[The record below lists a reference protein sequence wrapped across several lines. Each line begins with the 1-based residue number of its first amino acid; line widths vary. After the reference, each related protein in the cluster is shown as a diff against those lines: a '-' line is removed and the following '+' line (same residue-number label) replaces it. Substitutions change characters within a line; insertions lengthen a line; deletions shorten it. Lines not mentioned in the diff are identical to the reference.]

1 MLKSLLK
8 KLILIRVFQFNDLNR
23 EVFAWMIVFS
33 QQWEVVV
40 DGGRSGLAAVLLR
53 AIASPNNPLRLAIRN
68 HVFVSIM
75 QQHFAALRRLSKD
88 ELLLAQLLTA
98 HDFLQ
103 DLWYACRYGKKQKDC
118 LISFRFNGG
127 CLVSSSWINSDLESL
142 LVKISVINLL
152 Q

>member
-23 EVFAWMIVFS
+23 EVFSWMIVFS
-33 QQWEVVV
+33 QQWEVIVN
-40 DGGRSGLAAVLLR
+40 GGRSRLAAVLLR

-75 QQHFAALRRLSKD
+75 QQHFAALWWLSKD
-88 ELLLAQLLTA
+88 KLLLAQLLTA

-103 DLWYACRYGKKQKDC
+103 DLWDASRCMEKQEDR
-118 LISFRFNGG
+118 LISFMFYGG
-127 CLVSSSWINSDLESL
+127 CLV
-142 LVKISVINLL
+142 
-152 Q
+152 